1 MRRLALAISV
11 LLGAA
16 CTPGSGEYGPCGTT
30 SDCQVSLFCEPGNGS
45 LIVTDAGSN
54 SFIDGGVCRYTCP
67 LSNCSTFSE
76 VCGANGFCSKDGGY

>member
-30 SDCQVSLFCEPGNGS
+30 ADCQVSLFCTGS
-45 LIVTDAGSN
+45 GVIVDGGYSYT
-54 SFIDGGVCRYTCP
+54 DGGVCRYTCP
-67 LSNCSTFSE
+67 DSNCSTFNE
-76 VCGANGFCSKDGGY
+76 VCGPITGLCSKDGGY